1 MSECE
6 QIPTEGTPEYMD
18 YLLDSYEA
26 EIRLSERYNLHL
38 DSTAFYRDLLRAA
51 YQQMRERT
59 EKEAARKIVVEVLG
73 GVAEVTRQPEGIEVE
88 IIDHD
93 NNNEEGA

>member
-1 MSECE
+1 MSERE
-6 QIPTEGTPEYMD
+6 QIPTEGTPEYVD

-26 EIRLSERYNLHL
+26 EIRLSERYHLRL
-38 DSTAFYRDLLRAA
+38 DSIVFYRDMLRAA
-51 YQQMRERT
+51 YQQMRERA
-59 EKEAARKIVVEVLG
+59 EKVAERNVVIEVLG

-93 NNNEEGA
+93 NEEGA

>member
-1 MSECE
+1 MSERE
-6 QIPTEGTPEYMD
+6 QVPTESTPEYVD

-26 EIRLSERYNLHL
+26 EIRLSERYNLRL
-38 DSTAFYRDLLRAA
+38 DSLAFYRDMLHAA
-51 YQQMRERT
+51 YQQIRER
-59 EKEAARKIVVEVLG
+59 KAAERRVVIEVLG

-93 NNNEEGA
+93 NEVGA

>member
-1 MSECE
+1 MSERE
-6 QIPTEGTPEYMD
+6 QVPTEGTPEYVD

-26 EIRLSERYNLHL
+26 EIRLSERYNLRL
-38 DSTAFYRDLLRAA
+38 DSIAFYRDMLHAA
-51 YQQMRERT
+51 YQQIRERA
-59 EKEAARKIVVEVLG
+59 EKAPERNVVIEVLG

-93 NNNEEGA
+93 NEEGA

>member
-1 MSECE
+1 MSERE
-6 QIPTEGTPEYMD
+6 QVPTEGTPEYVD

-26 EIRLSERYNLHL
+26 EIRLSERYHLRL
-38 DSTAFYRDLLRAA
+38 DSLAFYRDMLHAA
-51 YQQMRERT
+51 YQQIRERI
-59 EKEAARKIVVEVLG
+59 AAERKVVIEVLG

-93 NNNEEGA
+93 NEEGA